1 MDPTPDH
8 ERLGDQPGFDAW
20 ADEVVA
26 TVNARRRAADRVA
39 EREEQSAAPVHEARP
54 LAPPKR
60 RWRFLFS

>member
-20 ADEVVA
+20 ADEVVE
-26 TVNARRRAADRVA
+26 TLNARRRDANRVA
-39 EREEQSAAPVHEARP
+39 EREEQGAAPIHEARE
-54 LAPPKR
+54 LAQPKR